1 MRLFG
6 TVLAVLLAAFVVLR
20 TDWSTVWTSLSAV
33 SLVHLIGGVLLVQFQ
48 IVMSAI
54 RWRFTAGR
62 LGQSISIWRAIREY
76 YISTGLNQLLP
87 GGVAGDAIRAYR
99 GRKHDGAGLGRAV
112 TSVAFERLSGQA
124 ALLVFVIIS
133 VILWPSQ
140 IYGYNKLIV
149 LACIVGAVGLAG
161 AILSPILRAKTKG
174 LAANIALAFWKKGA
188 AFHQAVTS
196 LLITASYIGL
206 FGLCSQA
213 VGSPLSPEAALIV
226 VPICLLTM
234 VLPSGFGGWGTR
246 EAAAAALWPLAGY
259 ASDQGIAASILY
271 GVIAMVGAA
280 PALLV
285 LYPWRRSR

>member
-1 MRLFG
+1 MRIFG
-6 TVLAVLLAAFVVLR
+6 TLLAVLLAAILVLR

-33 SLVHLIGGVLLVQFQ
+33 SLFHLAGGILLIQFQ
-48 IVMSAI
+48 IVMSAL

-87 GGVAGDAIRAYR
+87 GGIAGDAIRAYR
-99 GRKHDGAGLGRAV
+99 GRNHDGAGFGRAV

-133 VILWPSQ
+133 IILWPSE
-140 IYGYNKLIV
+140 IYGYNKLFV
-149 LACIVGAVGLAG
+149 VAGIVGAVGLAG
-161 AILSPILRAKTKG
+161 IILSPILRAKTKG
-174 LAANIALAFWKKGA
+174 FASNIALAFWKKGA
-188 AFHQAVTS
+188 AIYQAFTS

-206 FGLCSQA
+206 FALCSDA
-213 VGSPLSPEAALIV
+213 VGSPLSPEATLIV
-226 VPICLLTM
+226 VPFCLLTM

-280 PALLV
+280 PALFFI
-285 LYPWRRSR
+285 YPDRRDG